1 MKRPNCL
8 KFGDNPGKSARI
20 VLKLYATMIISRII
34 RKIAFVMTLAAAAGC
49 AGPIKTD
56 YRIAKERAQTYV
68 LRHPTLPPRTREAI
82 LRSSI
87 QIGMTRD
94 QVIAAWG
101 RPIRI
106 VRFRKGRQEEWT
118 FGCEYPHFCTVQD
131 GDRRRPFGH
140 IRHESVAVLED
151 GKVVYFRR

>member
-1 MKRPNCL
+1 MHIIP
-8 KFGDNPGKSARI
+8 RI
-20 VLKLYATMIISRII
+20 YAAMNTSRGI
-34 RKIAFVMTLAAAAGC
+34 RNIAFAMSLVAVAGC

-56 YRIAKERAQTYV
+56 YRIAKERAQAYV
-68 LRHPTLPPRTREAI
+68 SKNPALPPQTREAI

-87 QIGMTRD
+87 HIGMTRD

-131 GDRRRPFGH
+131 DDRRRPFDR

-151 GKVVYFRR
+151 GKVVHFRR